1 MSGQH
6 VVCLVE
12 VLARGTGI
20 EFAYLALTMLAAKML
35 YVLVVMKRLTI
46 LATVLIVMPSTVLQ
60 DINLVQGKK
69 ISQFPIHTFKDLDK
83 FNN

>member
-20 EFAYLALTMLAAKML
+20 GFACLALTMLAAKML
-35 YVLVVMKRLTI
+35 CVLEVMKKLII
-46 LATVLIVMPSTVLQ
+46 LATVLIAMPSIVLQ
-60 DINLVQGKK
+60 DINLVQGKN
-69 ISQFPIHTFKDLDK
+69 IPFPDSHFQR
-83 FNN
+83 FR

>member
-20 EFAYLALTMLAAKML
+20 GFAYLVLTMLAVKML
-35 YVLVVMKRLTI
+35 SVLEVMKKLII
-46 LATVLIVMPSTVLQ
+46 LATVLIAMPNIVLQ
-60 DINLVQGKK
+60 DTNLVQGKN
-69 ISQFPIHTFKDLDK
+69 IPI
-83 FNN
+83 NS